1 MKTLILSTLIFLASS
16 FSFLANAQVIAV
28 MQAKVNVISGAGFT
42 SLEES
47 VIDLSSSNSL
57 EEVHAGSFSLVA
69 SPGSDISIYIS
80 NHSEIKNNKGEALE
94 FESMDV
100 DRITSESGE
109 HKVSVNGKVKNQQK
123 LNGQYQGT
131 ITAVVEYL

>member
-1 MKTLILSTLIFLASS
+1 MKTLLLSTLIFLASS
-16 FSFLANAQVIAV
+16 FSFLASAQVIAV

-47 VIDLSSSNSL
+47 VIDLGSVNSL

-69 SPGSDISIYIS
+69 APGSDISIYIS

-94 FESMDV
+94 FESIDV
-100 DRITSESGE
+100 DQTVSESGE

-123 LNGQYQGT
+123 LNGQYQGA